1 MLLLIA
7 AIMIV
12 LLRRLLKADEP
23 FQGYEWLAIATL
35 AIYLLCYFYLP
46 PFAPASNQRMGLLY
60 EMIPSFS
67 LGAILF
73 PELGSRYPEKVVCVL
88 GSLGLLT
95 SAVILAI
102 FKLSVW

>member
-23 FQGYEWLAIATL
+23 FQGYEWLAIVTL

-67 LGAILF
+67 LALSSF
-73 PELGSRYPEKVVCVL
+73 PNWVHATLKKWFVFWAVL
-88 GSLGLLT
+88 DC
-95 SAVILAI
+95 
-102 FKLSVW
+102 